1 MRQTPGLLTFLMLF
15 CLVSSAAQA
24 VEKPQKII
32 KQFVTGFAAPAY
44 QGFYKAADQYNAV
57 LSDHCNEGSGLVE
70 LDQAF
75 EKLVLK
81 WSRIEVIRLGP
92 IREENRLERL
102 FFWPDTRSRVS
113 KHTSALLG
121 KGLEGKTA
129 FSARSIAVQ
138 GLPALEYVQYG
149 TARQDLER
157 REDNSCMLAKEIAA
171 NILEISRELNENW
184 SLDGA
189 FTQILLHA
197 SEKNDRYRNKGE
209 VLQEILKSV
218 SEMTELLATSK
229 VSGPLG
235 KGIGKSKHKRAPF
248 WRSGLTLAS
257 FQENSRAIADLYRLS
272 GFEMLL
278 TEENQGLGAA
288 LAFEIRQV
296 EKTLLDLQKT
306 KTDLKDLL
314 AEKET
319 YEKLAYIRF
328 PLLGANR
335 ILKEDYPQAT
345 GLSIG
350 FNSLDGD

>member
-1 MRQTPGLLTFLMLF
+1 MRQIPGLLAFLVLF

-24 VEKPQKII
+24 EEKSQKII

-44 QGFYKAADQYNAV
+44 QEFYKAADQYNAV
-57 LSDHCNEGSGLVE
+57 LSDHCNDGSGLAE

-75 EKLVLK
+75 ERLVLK

-92 IREENRLERL
+92 IREQNRLERL

-113 KHTSALLG
+113 KQTGTLLHTGMEKEISF
-121 KGLEGKTA
+121 K
-129 FSARSIAVQ
+129 ARSIAVQ

-149 TARQDLER
+149 RARQDFER
-157 REDNSCMLAKEIAA
+157 REDNSCMLAKAIAA

-184 SLDGA
+184 LLDGP
-189 FTQILLHA
+189 FSQLLLRA
-197 SEKNDRYRNKGE
+197 NEKNDRYRNDRE
-209 VLQEILKSV
+209 VLQDILKSV
-218 SEMTELLATSK
+218 SEMTELLASSK
-229 VSGPLG
+229 VDGPLG
-235 KGIGKSKHKRAPF
+235 KGFGKSKYKRAPF

-257 FQENSRAIADLYRLS
+257 FRENSQAVADLYDLS

-278 TEENQGLGAA
+278 AEEDQGLGAA
-288 LAFEIRQV
+288 LSFEIRQV
-296 EKTLLDLQKT
+296 ENTLLDLQKR
-306 KTDLKDLL
+306 KIDLRGLL
-314 AEKET
+314 AGKET
-319 YEKLAYIRF
+319 YETLAYIKF

-335 ILKEDYPQAT
+335 ILKEDYPRAT